1 MAADLPRGQ
10 PAETLIPV
18 WPGQQARGSRWPA
31 RPSCSRGPHV
41 DSSMSRID
49 GAARVGAPRGSSLV
63 IIGNFDGV
71 HRGHQAVL
79 GAGAREARD
88 RGLRPLVL
96 TFHPHPVEVLRR
108 SQRALLT
115 TIDHK
120 IELIRRVDSTLR
132 VVVEPFT
139 LELAALPAAEFV
151 ERILVEQLGAG
162 VVIVGQNFRFGADR
176 IGDLRLLSELG
187 DRFGFRARAERL
199 VGDQAGV
206 FSSSRVRS
214 ALTEGALDCAERM
227 LGRPHALSGL
237 VVHGDERGR
246 TLGTPTAN
254 LDQVRE
260 VLPPRGVYASFVDQL
275 DAGPD
280 GLSRAGAVANL
291 GVRPTFGS
299 GSSSVEV
306 HLLDFKG
313 DLYGARLRV
322 HLLERLRDELQFAG
336 PEQLRQQIQQD
347 VARAARVVQAR
358 SRRETGSGRDAPPTG

>member
-1 MAADLPRGQ
+1 
-10 PAETLIPV
+10 
-18 WPGQQARGSRWPA
+18 
-31 RPSCSRGPHV
+31 
-41 DSSMSRID
+41 MSRID
-49 GAARVGAPRGSSLV
+49 GAAQVGAARGTSLV
-63 IIGNFDGV
+63 MIGNFDGV
-71 HRGHQAVL
+71 HLGHQSVL
-79 GAGAREARD
+79 GAGASEARS

-139 LELAALPAAEFV
+139 LELAALAAGEFV

-176 IGDLRLLSELG
+176 VGDLGLLRELG
-187 DRFGFRARAERL
+187 ERFGFEARPERL
-199 VGDQAGV
+199 VGDEAGV

-214 ALTEGALDCAERM
+214 ALADGALECAERM
-227 LGRPHALSGL
+227 LGRPHALSGQ

-260 VLPPRGVYASFVDQL
+260 VLPPRGVYAGVVDEL
-275 DAGPD
+275 GFGPG
-280 GLSRAGAVANL
+280 GLTRAGAVANL

-306 HLLDFKG
+306 HVLGFNG

-322 HLLERLRDELQFAG
+322 HLLQRLRDERQFSG
-336 PEQLRQQIQQD
+336 PEELREQIRLD
-347 VARAARVVQAR
+347 VDRAARVIR
-358 SRRETGSGRDAPPTG
+358 DRHSGLGGGRCCDSAQ

>member
-1 MAADLPRGQ
+1 M
-10 PAETLIPV
+10 
-18 WPGQQARGSRWPA
+18 
-31 RPSCSRGPHV
+31 
-41 DSSMSRID
+41 DSSTSRID
-49 GAARVGAPRGSSLV
+49 GAAQVGAARGSSLV

-79 GAGAREARD
+79 EAGAREARM

-108 SQRALLT
+108 SQRAMLT

-139 LELAALPAAEFV
+139 LELAAIPASEFV
-151 ERILVEQLGAG
+151 ENILVEQLGAG

-176 IGDLRLLSELG
+176 VGDLRLLCELG
-187 DRFGFRARAERL
+187 ERLGFQARAERL
-199 VGDQAGV
+199 VGDDAGV
-206 FSSSRVRS
+206 FSSSRVRA
-214 ALTEGALDCAERM
+214 ALAEGALECAERM
-227 LGRPHALSGL
+227 LGRPHALSGQ
-237 VVHGDERGR
+237 VVRGDERGR

-260 VLPPRGVYASFVDQL
+260 VLPPRGVYACLVDQL
-275 DAGPD
+275 GAGSG
-280 GLSRAGAVANL
+280 GLNRAGAVANL

-299 GSSSVEV
+299 GSSSLEV
-306 HLLDFKG
+306 HILEFDG

-322 HLLERLRDELQFAG
+322 HLLKRLRDELRFNG
-336 PEQLRQQIQQD
+336 PEQLREQIRQD
-347 VARAARVVQAR
+347 VDRAARAIR
-358 SRRETGSGRDAPPTG
+358 DRRGGLGRGPCRDEAQ